1 MHQTEAQ
8 DWGTATQSLA
18 GRKQAMAVRHHVSN
32 LVLRGNVYYWRPRL
46 PSGTDRCGRRKH
58 LSLSLRITDHARA
71 KSLAM
76 QLNARLEGMRSMIRT
91 EAWDAE
97 QLATLFRDEISRAS
111 VELEGFAV
119 AGRRVG
125 SPSEDQLIADTDV
138 GWAYRL
144 IAVFGARRSL
154 DFAGEC
160 PGLRYLERLGVP
172 PDRLP
177 FVIDTF
183 RQEQRCRRSP
193 IFDSRMQDHL
203 RNVGLDDGPLMRERA
218 ATELA
223 RARADVLLDSRSFY
237 PDLAVLD
244 DETGAD
250 VTSSEATG
258 STESHTVT
266 EKAPGTSEREMP
278 VDGLLERCQSY
289 LKGREKEIEKRTRR
303 DIEVVVATFVDILT
317 EHELRSLGKMQQFHL
332 GALRTHFDEILPNYG
347 QSSQLACLSSR
358 ELRLAS
364 AERVRIAVAEG
375 KTPPALGLSPQTIR
389 KHLGNLDG
397 FLKHVKAKGYRVPPY
412 DLSGLRPRK
421 PKKTMVRGLTQKP
434 GPERISTIFSMPV
447 FTGCRL
453 AFEQDR
459 PGDSVFH
466 SANYYVPMLLAYLGP
481 RRFEITGL
489 TVRDIVETQNGY
501 GINID
506 TNPLRR
512 IKNVSSIRM
521 LPMPDELGR
530 LGFVDYV
537 GAIKGLG
544 YQALFPELYDPQHPL
559 DEQDSGDRFYKDFA
573 PLAQAHF
580 KSRNEVLWDRLLHAI
595 RHGHSDTLKQTG
607 VDSLV
612 IDDIAGRFGE
622 GETATRYTNPAGL
635 PLLREKLRSYPNIT
649 RHLQPRPINLLP
661 WVAEKRAP
669 PWAE

>member
-1 MHQTEAQ
+1 MPGLMHQTEAQ
-8 DWGTATQSLA
+8 ATRSLA
-18 GRKQAMAVRHHVSN
+18 GRKRAMAVRHHVSN

-46 PSGTDRCGRRKH
+46 PAGTSGSGRRKH

-76 QLNARLEGMRSMIRT
+76 QLNARLEGIRWMIMT

-97 QLATLFRDEISRAS
+97 QLAILFRDEISRAS
-111 VELEGFAV
+111 ADLESFAV

-125 SPSEDQLIADTDV
+125 SPSEDQLIADKDV

-154 DFAGEC
+154 NFAGDC

-172 PDRLP
+172 LDRLP

-183 RQEQRCRRSP
+183 RQEQRFRRSP
-193 IFDSRMQDHL
+193 VFDSQMQDHL
-203 RNVGLDDGPLMRERA
+203 RDAGLDDGPLMRERA

-250 VTSSEATG
+250 VTSSEPIGLAPPPAEPEGT
-258 STESHTVT
+258 TE
-266 EKAPGTSEREMP
+266 AGEREMP
-278 VDGLLERCQSY
+278 VRDLLDCCRSY

-303 DIEVVVATFVDILT
+303 EVVVATFVDILT
-317 EHELRSLGKMQQFHL
+317 EHELRSLGAMQQFHL
-332 GALRTHFDEILPNYG
+332 GALRRHFDDILPNYG
-347 QSSQLACLSSR
+347 QSSQLACLGSR
-358 ELRLAS
+358 ELRHVS
-364 AERVRIAVAEG
+364 AERVRVAIAEG
-375 KTPPALGLSPQTIR
+375 KIPPALGLSPQTIR

-397 FLKHVKAKGYRVPPY
+397 FLKYLKAQGYRVPAY
-412 DLSGLRPRK
+412 ELSGLRPKK

-434 GPERISTIFSMPV
+434 GPERMSTIFSMPV
-447 FTGCRL
+447 FTGCRS
-453 AFEQDR
+453 AFEKDC

-466 SANYYVPMLLAYLGP
+466 SANFYVPMLLVYLGP

-506 TNPLRR
+506 TNSLRR

-530 LGFVDYV
+530 LGFIDYV
-537 GAIKGLG
+537 DAIKGLG
-544 YQALFPELYDPQHPL
+544 YQALFPELYDPQHPH

-580 KSRNEVLWDRLLHAI
+580 KSQEEVLWKRLLHAI
-595 RHGHSDTLKQTG
+595 RHGHSDTLKQAG

-635 PLLREKLRSYPNIT
+635 PLLREKLRSYPSIT
-649 RHLQPRPINLLP
+649 KHLQPQPINLLP
-661 WVAEKRAP
+661 WVAEKRSP